1 METFQTKHL
10 TKKNATT
17 YNAKDLPNTPP
28 LSYFTSCLLY
38 TVSYSNK
45 RWYAKNK
52 SLKKEVLK
60 TA

>member
-10 TKKNATT
+10 TKKKAITC
-17 YNAKDLPNTPP
+17 NAKDLPNTPP

-45 RWYAKNK
+45 MWNAKNK
-52 SLKKEVLK
+52 PLKKDVLK